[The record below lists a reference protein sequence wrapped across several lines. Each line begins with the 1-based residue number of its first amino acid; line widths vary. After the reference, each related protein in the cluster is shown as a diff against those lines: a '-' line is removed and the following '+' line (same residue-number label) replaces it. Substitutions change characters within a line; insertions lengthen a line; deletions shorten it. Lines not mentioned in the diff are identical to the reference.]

1 MQETIEAEHLREAY
15 DENELPKLGTVRA
28 NPREETNDETEISF
42 NVGDVIER
50 QNTVGE
56 DIAVEFRYVLEL
68 YRRSRRLP
76 RGLTPGLKPTALLC
90 LRQYDSVWDRWN
102 VIQNCDNGVSS
113 RSQKKSETVLI
124 WKKATN

>member
-28 NPREETNDETEISF
+28 NPREETNDEAEISF

-68 YRRSRRLP
+68 YEHGIVVWVLDDERY
-76 RGLTPGLKPTALLC
+76 TYYPTDY
-90 LRQYDSVWDRWN
+90 LREDLSEYEVRVHDDPW
-102 VIQNCDNGVSS
+102 GV
-113 RSQKKSETVLI
+113 RE
-124 WKKATN
+124 ADE